1 MANRP
6 CRLTA
11 NRIPVNGMSSVQ
23 EQKVQEALAAFQ
35 ARDLGGTERAC
46 AGILREAPQ
55 HPVALRLLGMV
66 RLAGG
71 NAADAVSLMSRAAQS
86 GPDDP
91 TLLEALGLAHLVLQ
105 DNPSAEAAFR
115 RAFGLGADH
124 ASLHMRFGLALG
136 AQGKLDEAVV
146 SLSTAARM
154 SPDVPDVHLSLGNAL
169 AQQNRPE
176 EALASYRRALTLQ
189 PRHADAHFNIG
200 TLLRRIGRND
210 EALAAYQTV
219 LALAPDRADAHH
231 NIGTMYQSQGRLQEA
246 AACYRK
252 VLALD
257 PQHVASLNTM
267 GNVLREQGQRDE
279 AAALYAKALAAR
291 PDHADAYINLGT
303 LRAEEH
309 RYAEARAL
317 YEKAASLDPRSFEA
331 HHNLGGLFLAQAQ
344 PRDAIACYRRAL
356 ECDSS
361 QAFIHVSL
369 SGAYRT
375 AGDLE
380 AAAACARKALELDAD
395 HAAACYSLAETLKLQ
410 DRLDEAVAWYERA
423 LARKPDHVA
432 ALNSLVHVRQHLCS
446 WGGLEEQWGRLSGA
460 IAAGG
465 KGAVSPFSLAS
476 VTTSAAEQL
485 ACARAWAE
493 QHVLPLAAARAG
505 LGFDFSG
512 RRRRDQLRI
521 GYLSWGFHRH
531 ATSYWAAQLF
541 ELHDRRRYE
550 VYAYDYGPDDRSE
563 IRARIR
569 KGVDRFVHAEPEST
583 LDTARRIYA
592 DQVDVLVDLTGYTLG
607 SRPQIVALKPAPV
620 QVNWFYPGTM
630 GTDLMDYFIA
640 DPFVVPPGAERFFA
654 EKISRMPD
662 CYMITDRLREVS
674 GRVPARSECGLPE
687 NSVVFCCFNQAY
699 KILPEMFGAWMRIM
713 QAVPGSVLWLAEANR
728 WQSGNLRR
736 EAAARGVDA
745 ARLVFAPRQ
754 PLGEYMVQYRIAD
767 FALDTFPYTSH
778 TTASDALWMGCPLAA
793 CAGETFASRVSGS
806 VLISAGMGD
815 LVTDNLRDYERLVIS
830 LATAPGKLSDL
841 RRRLDRTR
849 DSHPLFDTPRF
860 VTNLERAYDAMF
872 HAYLEAPRG
881 LMRPARSGAVS
892 GAGE

>member
-1 MANRP
+1 MG
-6 CRLTA
+6 
-11 NRIPVNGMSSVQ
+11 NGMASVQ
-23 EQKVQEALAAFQ
+23 EKKVQEALAAFQ
-35 ARDLGGTERAC
+35 ARDLGATERAC

-71 NAADAVSLMSRAAQS
+71 NAREAVSLMSRAAQG

-91 TLLEALGLAHLVLQ
+91 SLLEALGLAQLALQ
-105 DNPSAEAAFR
+105 DNVSAEAAFR

-136 AQGKLDEAVV
+136 AQGKLAEAVV

-154 SPDVPDVHLSLGNAL
+154 APDVPDVQLNLGNAL
-169 AQQNRPE
+169 AQQSRPD
-176 EALASYRRALTLQ
+176 EALACYRRALGLQ
-189 PRHADAHFNIG
+189 PRHPDAHFNIG
-200 TLLRRIGRND
+200 TLLRRMGRID
-210 EALAAYQTV
+210 EALAAYQTA
-219 LALAPDRADAHH
+219 LTLAPDLADAHH
-231 NIGTMYQSQGRLQEA
+231 NIGTIHQGQGRLQEA
-246 AACYRK
+246 VACFRK

-257 PQHVASLNTM
+257 PLHVASLNTL
-267 GNVLREQGQRDE
+267 GNALRAQGQRDE
-279 AAALYAKALAAR
+279 AAVLYEKALTAR
-291 PDHADAYINLGT
+291 PEHADAYINLGT

-331 HHNLGGLFLAQAQ
+331 HHNLGELFMAQAQ
-344 PRDAIACYRRAL
+344 PREAIACYRRAL
-356 ECDSS
+356 DCDAAL
-361 QAFIHVSL
+361 AFIHVSL
-369 SGAYRT
+369 GGAYRS
-375 AGDLE
+375 AGDLD
-380 AAAACARKALELDAD
+380 AAAACARKALELDPND
-395 HAAACYSLAETLKLQ
+395 AAACYSLAETLKLQ
-410 DRLDEAVAWYERA
+410 DRLDEAAAWYERA
-423 LARKPDHVA
+423 LARKPGHVA

-446 WGGLEEQWGRLSGA
+446 WDGLDEQWARLRGA
-460 IAAGG
+460 IAGG
-465 KGAVSPFSLAS
+465 GDGAVSPFSMKS

-493 QHVLPLAAARAG
+493 KHVVPLAAARAG

-521 GYLSWGFHRH
+521 GYLSWGFHQH

-541 ELHDRRRYE
+541 ELHDRARYA
-550 VYAYDYGPDDRSE
+550 VYAYDYGPDDGSE

-569 KGVDRFVHAEPEST
+569 KGADRFVHAEAESP

-607 SRPQIVALKPAPV
+607 SRPQIIALKPAPV

-654 EKISRMPD
+654 EKISRLPD

-674 GRVPARSECGLPE
+674 ARVPTRGECGLPD
-687 NSVVFCCFNQAY
+687 SGIVFCCFNQAY

-745 ARLVFAPRQ
+745 ARLVFAPRK

-767 FALDTFPYTSH
+767 VALDTFPYTSH

-793 CAGETFASRVSGS
+793 CVGETFASRVSGS
-806 VLISAGMGD
+806 VLVNAGMGD
-815 LVTDNLRDYERLVIS
+815 LVTDNLRDYERLVIG

-860 VTNLERAYDAMF
+860 VRNLESAYDAMF
-872 HAYLEAPRG
+872 RASVLSR
-881 LMRPARSGAVS
+881 
-892 GAGE
+892 